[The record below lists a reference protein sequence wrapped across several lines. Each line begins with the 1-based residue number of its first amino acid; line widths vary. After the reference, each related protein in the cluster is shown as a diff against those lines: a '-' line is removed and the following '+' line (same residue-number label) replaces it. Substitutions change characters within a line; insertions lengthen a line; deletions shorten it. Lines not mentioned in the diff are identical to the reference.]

1 MFQINSFQAR
11 RWALAGWVAR
21 DVAFIHQRVSIF
33 NIIIVGIEQNE
44 PFLARRWVRPFA
56 FSTRASRGSGGS
68 FAVAKSLSVL
78 EAVVCR
84 GGCACG
90 CY

>member
-1 MFQINSFQAR
+1 MGVGGLGRSRRGIYSAKGFNFQQYY
-11 RWALAGWVAR
+11 GR
-21 DVAFIHQRVSIF
+21 D
-33 NIIIVGIEQNE
+33 NIKQNE

-56 FSTRASRGSGGS
+56 SSTRASRGSGGS